1 MEIPV
6 ACRLEPV
13 AARSQM
19 DEWGELLTDA
29 VARRHRVAPGRLD
42 LHLRP
47 GFDHVDALVRLAM
60 REVGCCPFFSFSL
73 SIGPEALTLVIEAPD
88 DAASI
93 LDGFAD
99 GGGSSTA

>member
-6 ACRLEPV
+6 ACRLEPP

-19 DEWGELLTDA
+19 AEWRALLTGA
-29 VARRHRVAPGRLD
+29 VARRDRVAPGRLD

-47 GFDHVDALVRLAM
+47 DFDHIDALVGLAS
-60 REVGCCPFFSFSL
+60 REAACCPFFSFSL
-73 SIGPEALTLVIEAPD
+73 SIGPEAVTLVIEAPD

-93 LDGFAD
+93 LDDFAP
-99 GGGSSTA
+99 AP